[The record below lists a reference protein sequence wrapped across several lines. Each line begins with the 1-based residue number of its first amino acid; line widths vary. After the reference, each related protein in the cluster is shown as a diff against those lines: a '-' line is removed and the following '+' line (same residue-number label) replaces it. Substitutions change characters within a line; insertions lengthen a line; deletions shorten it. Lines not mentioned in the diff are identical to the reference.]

1 MKCPKCNTECR
12 EGLSFCTN
20 CGTKLEIENKIEVIC
35 PNCNHICKED
45 DSFCAKC
52 GTKIDIAEKTE
63 VKCPNCNNICEDGA
77 VFCAKCGTALI
88 PSVKESSKVTSKS
101 SNKLLKISSV
111 VFLLLNLFVFIYML
125 YWVIT
130 APYRGLLAD
139 SAWDYIGSYEVLLF
153 VSSCMGII
161 LYFFMRKNILKA
173 VKTVLIADLIY
184 HFISLILDKLFWV
197 QLFGISEFFSLKVT
211 DCLRI
216 LPMIVLINL
225 LLIPRLL
232 KKNSDELRVR
242 RMYFFT
248 AVPMLLVIFSFFYM
262 NGFIWNLMSVFLGIS
277 YIILTV
283 WMISSCKE
291 RTKGATQQDIST
303 QKI

>member
-1 MKCPKCNTECR
+1 MYLSIGSDMAVREKSIIGIFDMDNTSTSRRTR
-12 EGLSFCTN
+12 EFLS
-20 CGTKLEIENKIEVIC
+20 K
-35 PNCNHICKED
+35 
-45 DSFCAKC
+45 
-52 GTKIDIAEKTE
+52 AEKE
-63 VKCPNCNNICEDGA
+63 
-77 VFCAKCGTALI
+77 
-88 PSVKESSKVTSKS
+88 
-101 SNKLLKISSV
+101 
-111 VFLLLNLFVFIYML
+111 
-125 YWVIT
+125 
-130 APYRGLLAD
+130 
-139 SAWDYIGSYEVLLF
+139 
-153 VSSCMGII
+153 
-161 LYFFMRKNILKA
+161 
-173 VKTVLIADLIY
+173 IADLIY